1 MDATAADSPAP
12 ASTAHIGLPFEHRK
26 RALAQAQAAPDE
38 DVLWTQNA
46 WDHAE
51 WGPEQDACADR
62 L

>member
-1 MDATAADSPAP
+1 MAADSPAP

-26 RALAQAQAAPDE
+26 RALAQAQSATDE
-38 DVLWTQNA
+38 DVLWTENA
-46 WDHAE
+46 WEHAE